1 MASGRTTLDSGRE
14 TLYLS
19 TRAKERAMKQPRGF
33 TLIELMIT
41 IAIIAILAAVALPA
55 YNDYVQRAKLTEA
68 MNGLNQTRVRLEQFY
83 QDNRNYGT
91 PDGANNCGKDALGAV
106 IVPMPATSPMRF
118 TFTCTVAAA
127 PGPVAGQRF
136 TITATG
142 IASEGLTNF
151 VYTLNEANVRATTTL
166 GAGWN
171 GAPNPT
177 CWVRRKD
184 GSC

>member
-1 MASGRTTLDSGRE
+1 
-14 TLYLS
+14 
-19 TRAKERAMKQPRGF
+19 MKQPRGF

-55 YNDYVQRAKLTEA
+55 YNDYTQRAKLVEA
-68 MNGLNQTRVRLEQFY
+68 FTGLAAFRVRMEQFY

-91 PDGANNCGKDALGAV
+91 PDGAGNCGKDAGGAV
-106 IVPMPATSPMRF
+106 IVPMPTAPQMKYFS
-118 TFTCTVAAA
+118 FTCTVAAA
-127 PGPVAGQRF
+127 PGPIPGQQY

-142 IASEGLTNF
+142 VADQGLTNF
-151 VYTLNEANVRATTTL
+151 VYTLNERNDRATTTL
-166 GAGWN
+166 GTGWSGAGN
-171 GAPNPT
+171 A